1 MEAWWIFLLTG
12 TFVGFLAGL
21 LGIGGGLL
29 MVPIL
34 IAVFTS
40 NEFATDQVMHL
51 ALGTTTAII
60 TLTSLSSL
68 LTHHK
73 HGAVDWWI
81 VRHLTPGIFFGALAG
96 TTLAAQLSSQTLGII
111 FVIFIYCAAT
121 QMWLNLRPQADFS
134 LPNSPGMLAAGGLI
148 GAVSSLVA
156 IGGGLLTVPF
166 LAACQIKLHQA
177 IGTAA
182 AVGFPVALASALGY
196 AANGLLQTQ
205 LLPEY
210 TLGYIYLP
218 AFALVALAG
227 VLTAPLGAKAAHAM
241 STNRLKKIFV
251 GLLYL
256 LGTKLLLEF
265 WH

>member
-1 MEAWWIFLLTG
+1 MEAWWIFLLAG
-12 TFVGFLAGL
+12 ALVGFLAGL

-34 IAVFTS
+34 MTVFIS
-40 NEFATDQVMHL
+40 KGFAADQVMHL

-60 TLTSLSSL
+60 TLTSISSL
-68 LTHHK
+68 RAHHVR
-73 HGAVDWWI
+73 GAVNWWI
-81 VRHLTPGIFFGALAG
+81 VRHLTPGIFLGALAG
-96 TTLAAQLSSQTLGII
+96 ATFAGQLSSQALGII

-121 QMWLNLRPQADFS
+121 QMWLNLHPKAGFS
-134 LPNSPGMLAAGGLI
+134 LPGSPGMLAAGGMI
-148 GAVSSLVA
+148 GAISSLVA

-166 LAACQIKLHQA
+166 LTACQIRLHQA

-182 AVGFPVALASALGY
+182 AVGFPIALASAIGY
-196 AANGLLQTQ
+196 AANGLLQPQ

-218 AFALVALAG
+218 AFVMVALAG
-227 VLTAPLGAKAAHAM
+227 ILTAPLGARAAHTM
-241 STNRLKKIFV
+241 PTNRLRRIFV

-265 WH
+265 WR

>member
-73 HGAVDWWI
+73 DGAVDWWI

>member
-34 IAVFTS
+34 MTVFTS

-73 HGAVDWWI
+73 HGAVDWWV
-81 VRHLTPGIFFGALAG
+81 VRHLTPGIFLGALAG

-111 FVIFIYCAAT
+111 FVIFIYSAAT
-121 QMWLNLRPQADFS
+121 QMWLNLRPQAGFS
-134 LPNSPGMLAAGGLI
+134 LPGSPGMLAAGGLI
-148 GAVSSLVA
+148 GAISSLVA

-166 LAACQIKLHQA
+166 LTACQIRMHQA

-205 LLPEY
+205 FLPEY

-227 VLTAPLGAKAAHAM
+227 VLTAPLGAKAAHVM
-241 STNRLKKIFV
+241 STSRLKKIFV

>member
-1 MEAWWIFLLTG
+1 MEIWWIFLLTG
-12 TFVGFLAGL
+12 ALVGFLAGL

-34 IAVFTS
+34 MTVFIS
-40 NEFATDQVMHL
+40 KGFAADQVMHL

-68 LTHHK
+68 RAHHV
-73 HGAVDWWI
+73 HGAVNWWI
-81 VRHLTPGIFFGALAG
+81 VRHLAPGIILGAFAGATLAG
-96 TTLAAQLSSQTLGII
+96 QLSSQTLGLI
-111 FVIFIYCAAT
+111 FVVFIYGAAT
-121 QMWLNLRPQADFS
+121 QMWLDLRPKADFS
-134 LPNSPGMLAAGGLI
+134 LPGSPGMLAAGVMI

-166 LAACQIKLHQA
+166 LATCQIRLHQA

-182 AVGFPVALASALGY
+182 AAGFPIALASAIGY
-196 AANGLLQTQ
+196 AVNGLLQSQ
-205 LLPEY
+205 HLPEY
-210 TLGYIYLP
+210 ALGYIYLP
-218 AFALVALAG
+218 AFALVALTG
-227 VLTAPLGAKAAHAM
+227 ILTAPLGARAAHALP
-241 STNRLKKIFV
+241 TDRLKKIFV

-265 WH
+265 WY